1 VEELDRIVEA
11 LRAEGFTRD
20 EIAEAAARDRLAL
33 LPVDRVLQG
42 AEARYTRAQVAERA
56 GLPLDVLVR
65 LWRELGLAEVADD
78 VVAFGDTD
86 VEAARAVAEFHAAGL
101 DVETLETVTRVIG
114 HGMSRLAET
123 VREVVGEALLEAGDD
138 ERSVGLRYAQAARTL
153 VPMLTPVLG
162 YVLQV
167 HLRDQI
173 KTDILRG
180 AEISAGRFDGARE
193 MCVCFADLVGF
204 TRLGERVPLEELR
217 SAGRHLTAMAVSV
230 AVPPVRL
237 VKTIGDAAM
246 LVSPDPEALVDA
258 ALELVARAD
267 RPEEGMPPLRAGIAH
282 GQAIAHS
289 GDWFGAPVNL
299 ASRITD
305 VARPS
310 SVLATAVVR
319 ELLEARFAWS
329 YAGTRRFR
337 GVRSEV
343 ALYRAR
349 RLRDEL

>member
-1 VEELDRIVEA
+1 MEELEHVVEA
-11 LRAEGFTRD
+11 LRAEGFTPE

-42 AEARYTRAQVAERA
+42 DQARYTRAQVAERA
-56 GLPLDVLVR
+56 GLPLDVLVT
-65 LWRELGLAEVADD
+65 LWRELGLAGVADD

-86 VEAARAVAEFHAAGL
+86 VDAARAVAAL
-101 DVETLETVTRVIG
+101 TRVIG
-114 HGMSRLAET
+114 HVMARLAET

-180 AEISAGRFDGARE
+180 TEISAGRFDGARE
-193 MCVCFADLVGF
+193 LCVCFADLVGF

-217 SAGRHLTAMAVSV
+217 SAGRHLTAMTV
-230 AVPPVRL
+230 AVAAPPVRL

-267 RPEEGMPPLRAGIAH
+267 RPEEGMPPLRAGIAY

-310 SVLATAVVR
+310 SVVVTAVVR

-329 YAGTRRFR
+329 YAGTRRFK